1 MPDTKKVRHQFD
13 EAAEKAKIKEY
24 LTQHPDFKATCGN
37 CCRNST
43 INLKMLCDHP
53 GTDDK
58 AACDD
63 WIPGPMTKEE
73 LSAYLGFEYEGDI
86 PRLDPVVKVKDE
98 DHAEDVKDKCD
109 NWEPFSDPETADAE
123 YKAIQL
129 GTLVNI
135 DILLSA
141 WFCNNNGGGC
151 AACPFGA
158 AGLNCP
164 RHQVIEAIKKLEE
177 QK

>member
-1 MPDTKKVRHQFD
+1 MSDIKKARHQFD
-13 EAAEKAKIKEY
+13 EPAEKAALKEY
-24 LTQHPDFKATCGN
+24 LAQHPDFKATCGN

-43 INLKMLCDHP
+43 INLQVLCDHP

-73 LSAYLGFEYEGDI
+73 LSAFLGFEYDGDTKWDGDI
-86 PRLDPVVKVKDE
+86 KWERDPADEVKDE
-98 DHAEDVKDKCD
+98 CD
-109 NWEPFSDPETADAE
+109 SWEPFSNPETADAE

-135 DILLSA
+135 SILLSM

-151 AACPFGA
+151 AACPFEE
-158 AGLNCP
+158 AGFNCP